1 MSKITL
7 SKSNL
12 PPTSSTPP
20 TSTPPFIC
28 YPLHIRGPTPPHCY
42 NPDPCQGIGSP
53 GRRSCCIRTSPP
65 HRPESLPV
73 VSIPTATEV
82 PVTTSSPPVARPSS
96 HSGTHPQH
104 RGMLDVPAL
113 EAVVQRL
120 YGHGLSQN
128 STRTYDSASR
138 RFLWFCDIAG
148 LSPLP
153 LTERTLCLYVA
164 SLSQDRIQPSS
175 ICTYLSSLRHLKSQL
190 VSQIHTRFPRLSYV
204 LRGIKRQNPSN
215 PDNRLPIT
223 PDILQSLWQQWAVPP
238 VSYDARLLWAAACL
252 AFFGF
257 FRTDEFT
264 TNSQHTIPEGIIA
277 ATDVTRATDYPP
289 AFVRVRLMRSKTDPY
304 GNELPREDTTLRLSG
319 FRNPLLH
326 GSQTTPPH
334 RASVSLSRSYH
345 PDEEPLRP
353 GSQKSPLK

>member
-1 MSKITL
+1 M
-7 SKSNL
+7 
-12 PPTSSTPP
+12 
-20 TSTPPFIC
+20 
-28 YPLHIRGPTPPHCY
+28 
-42 NPDPCQGIGSP
+42 
-53 GRRSCCIRTSPP
+53 
-65 HRPESLPV
+65 
-73 VSIPTATEV
+73 
-82 PVTTSSPPVARPSS
+82 PVTTSSPPVAGPSF

-153 LTERTLCLYVA
+153 LTERTLCLYVE

-175 ICTYLSSLRHLKSQL
+175 IRTYLSSLRHLKSQL
-190 VSQIHTRFPRLSYV
+190 VSQFHTRFPRLSYV

-257 FRTDEFT
+257 FRTGEFT
-264 TNSQHTIPEGIIA
+264 TNSQHTIPEGTIA
-277 ATDVTRATDYPP
+277 ATDVTRATNYPP
-289 AFVRVRLMRSKTDPY
+289 AFVRVRLRRSKTDPY
-304 GNELPREDTTLRLSG
+304 GNEIHVYLGRTQHSVCPVSAILSFMAARPHHLTGPLFRYPDDTTLTRSHFIQGVKRALSSSGVDPSRYSGHSFRVGAATTAAQVGIPDHTIKMLGRWESSAYTLYVRTPSSELANISGRL
-319 FRNPLLH
+319 
-326 GSQTTPPH
+326 
-334 RASVSLSRSYH
+334 LSTHTSATSERRQS
-345 PDEEPLRP
+345 D
-353 GSQKSPLK
+353 